1 MRSHRR
7 VQADGEDSTAWLADW
22 HVLDLKCGACGHRGK
37 LYWSRV
43 RARVAPGTRMG
54 DLERR
59 FRCKACGNRQGNQL
73 SIGKLP
79 RD

>member
-1 MRSHRR
+1 MR
-7 VQADGEDSTAWLADW
+7 ADRGVHADAEDSTAWLADW
-22 HVLDLKCGACGHRGK
+22 HLLDLKCGSCGHRSK

-43 RARVAPGTRMG
+43 RVRVAPGTRMG
-54 DLERR
+54 ELVRR
-59 FRCKACGNRQGNQL
+59 FRCKACGNRETNQL